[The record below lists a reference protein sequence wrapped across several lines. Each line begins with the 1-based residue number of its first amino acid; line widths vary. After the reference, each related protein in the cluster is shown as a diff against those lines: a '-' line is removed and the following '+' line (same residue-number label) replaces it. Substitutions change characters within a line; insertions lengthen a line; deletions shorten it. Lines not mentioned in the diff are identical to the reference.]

1 MVRPAGC
8 SSNVFDR
15 FRRKEFPMTSVWLSP
30 ELKAIRAG
38 RMPRSLSGGGLSSLW
53 SDAPTGKYVLRRSGM
68 RPLSFT
74 GMLLLEHVNQ
84 VEDES
89 ERRHAVRLYETTDGI
104 FIVEISLA
112 SVDGSVLVHSRT
124 EEVGSLAEAEA
135 VLNEYDPSSQAA
147 LSLTVDD
154 DIDAFSMATMAD
166 RVRSDAERLKLDFE
180 IARLAVFSAAR
191 NENTDTFQR
200 VS

>member
-1 MVRPAGC
+1 MARRAG
-8 SSNVFDR
+8 SSLSAFDPYR
-15 FRRKEFPMTSVWLSP
+15 QKDSFMTSVWLSP

-38 RMPRSLSGGGLSSLW
+38 RMPRSLAGGGLSSLW
-53 SDAPTGKYVLRRSGM
+53 SDAPMEKYVLRRSGM
-68 RPLSFT
+68 RVLSFT

-89 ERRHAVRLYETTDGI
+89 KRCHAVRLYETTNGI

-112 SVDGSVLVHSRT
+112 SADGSVLVHSRT
-124 EEVGSLAEAEA
+124 EEVNSLAEAEA

-154 DIDAFSMATMAD
+154 DIDTFSMATMVE
-166 RVRSDAERLKLDFE
+166 RVRDDAERLKRDFE
-180 IARLAVFSAAR
+180 TARLAVFSAAR

>member
-1 MVRPAGC
+1 
-8 SSNVFDR
+8 
-15 FRRKEFPMTSVWLSP
+15 MTSVWLSP

-38 RMPRSLSGGGLSSLW
+38 RMPRSLAGGGLSSLW
-53 SDAPTGKYVLRRSGM
+53 SDAPVGKYVIRRSGM

-74 GMLLLEHVNQ
+74 GMMLLEHVNR
-84 VEDES
+84 VDDES
-89 ERRHAVRLYETTDGI
+89 ERCHSVRLYETVDGI

-124 EEVGSLAEAEA
+124 EEVASLAEAET
-135 VLNEYDPSSQAA
+135 VLNAYDPSSQAA

-154 DIDAFSMATMAD
+154 DIDAFSMATMAE

-180 IARLAVFSAAR
+180 VARLAVFAAAR

>member
-1 MVRPAGC
+1 MVRRAGYLL
-8 SSNVFDR
+8 NVFDPFHSR
-15 FRRKEFPMTSVWLSP
+15 EFSMTSVWLSP

-38 RMPRSLSGGGLSSLW
+38 RMPRSLSQGGLLSLW
-53 SDAPTGKYVLRRSGM
+53 SDAPTKKYVLRRSGM

-74 GMLLLEHVNQ
+74 GMLLLEHVNR

-89 ERRHAVRLYETTDGI
+89 ERCHAVRLYETTNGV

-112 SVDGSVLVHSRT
+112 SFDGSVLVHSRT
-124 EEVGSLAEAEA
+124 EEVCSLAEAEV
-135 VLNEYDPSSQAA
+135 VLNDYDPSSQTA
-147 LSLTVDD
+147 LSLVVDS
-154 DIDAFSMATMAD
+154 DIDTFSMAVMAD
-166 RVRSDAERLKLDFE
+166 RVRGDAERLKLDFE
-180 IARLAVFSAAR
+180 VARLAVFSAAR